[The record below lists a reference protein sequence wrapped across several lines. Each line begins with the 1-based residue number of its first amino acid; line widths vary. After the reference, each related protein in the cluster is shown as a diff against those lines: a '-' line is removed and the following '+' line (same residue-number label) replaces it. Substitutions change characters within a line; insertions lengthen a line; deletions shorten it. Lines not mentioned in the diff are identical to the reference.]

1 MFINIYIYS
10 KNKLSI
16 ANYLKFLKKYLRKK
30 KLKFKNI
37 IITFRKK
44 TKTKVFTVLKSPH
57 VNKTAQTQFEQRL
70 YKNQLTVYSSN
81 YLKLIYFVKY
91 FSEKNFSDIKI
102 KIKLIKNKNN
112 NFILKK
118 TTSFLNIDVN
128 PTSFF
133 KILDSLGEV
142 NFKKIRLDSSVGRAK
157 D

>member
-91 FSEKNFSDIKI
+91 FSEKNFSDIKL